1 METTAFNGSIG
12 CPFNQKGVVVKWSC
26 YFVEKA
32 WTECAFEGWITGM
45 HEMRWS
51 CRPLEDAVEE
61 LASFI
66 RKSDAWI
73 DAFPPNSAACVGFY
87 SSMLFCTELRLW
99 HWNCLFPSNF
109 DGWRFWCHCCSYF
122 LNTWICVSSSSH
134 RVAPRWICLELPQNQ
149 QRRIQNQRFWN
160 RCWWP
165 NSTCFECICSKKNC
179 SGENWIA
186 GLPLICRYSEWSS
199 AKHKRNSDSVKGR
212 SSSKCFDWFTKIQVM
227 ISLE

>member
-66 RKSDAWI
+66 RKSDAWCI
-73 DAFPPNSAACVGFY
+73 PSKLCRLYWLLFLNAFLHRIAAVALELSFPFQFWWLTILA
-87 SSMLFCTELRLW
+87 SLLFVFSKYLNLRL
-99 HWNCLFPSNF
+99 FFIPPSGSKMNMS
-109 DGWRFWCHCCSYF
+109 GTATKSTKAHTKLRFWD
-122 LNTWICVSSSSH
+122 
-134 RVAPRWICLELPQNQ
+134 
-149 QRRIQNQRFWN
+149 

-165 NSTCFECICSKKNC
+165 NSTCFECICQKRIVA
-179 SGENWIA
+179 ERI
-186 GLPLICRYSEWSS
+186 GL
-199 AKHKRNSDSVKGR
+199 SD
-212 SSSKCFDWFTKIQVM
+212 FP
-227 ISLE
+227 